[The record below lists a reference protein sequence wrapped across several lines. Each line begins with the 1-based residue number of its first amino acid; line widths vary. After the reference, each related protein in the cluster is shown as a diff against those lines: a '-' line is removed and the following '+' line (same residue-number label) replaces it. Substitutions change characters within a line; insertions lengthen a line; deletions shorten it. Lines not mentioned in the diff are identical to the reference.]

1 MAAAYNAEQ
10 PLFLYFFPCGIA
22 NLKIRGLQTRAA
34 SNREWLRMA
43 RVQVVSITKC
53 KVSVLGVDSFFFII
67 KIKPR
72 HKHAKWPPSDTTPQ
86 TLSLGLFMEF
96 ITGAHCTMIMI

>member
-1 MAAAYNAEQ
+1 MAVAYNAEQ
-10 PLFLYFFPCGIA
+10 PLFLDFFPCGIA

-53 KVSVLGVDSFFFII
+53 KVSVLGVDSFFFHHKNQTPGTNMQNGRQVIQLL
-67 KIKPR
+67 R
-72 HKHAKWPPSDTTPQ
+72 HY
-86 TLSLGLFMEF
+86 L
-96 ITGAHCTMIMI
+96 